1 MDLLLKLHKE
11 QEGGIVLEASLILP
25 LFLAFVVGL
34 VLFIQIALVEMALQS
49 GVSEATKSIAGQL
62 YPVRILVQEA
72 QLKYDQ
78 SRAAEMLNTVVDQVQ
93 SAREHV
99 TSTEEIANEYAAYIP
114 DSLLEIV
121 RWEKEKRVLGEG
133 MAQDEL
139 NEFYQSQVM
148 PRMLAAFT
156 PIVFAF
162 CDVKFVNK
170 SNFKVISV
178 TLPSLK
184 QDGEAFF
191 GIEAQLIY
199 QLPIP
204 FMSQTIVLKKRGF
217 ERAWVGA

>member
-1 MDLLLKLHKE
+1 MLLKLHKE

-62 YPVRILVQEA
+62 YPVRIVVQEA
-72 QLKYDQ
+72 QSKYDQ
-78 SRAAEMLNTVVDQVQ
+78 SRAAEMLNSVVDGVQ
-93 SAREHV
+93 SARNHV
-99 TSTEEIANEYAAYIP
+99 TNTEEIVTEYGAYIP
-114 DSLLEIV
+114 DSLIELV
-121 RWEKEKRVLGEG
+121 RWEKEKRELGEG

-139 NEFYQSQVM
+139 NGLYHSQVL
-148 PRMLAAFT
+148 PRMLAVFT

-162 CDVKFVNK
+162 CDAKIIDK
-170 SNFKVISV
+170 MNFKVISV

-184 QDGEAFF
+184 QDGEAYF

-199 QLPIP
+199 KLPIP
-204 FMSQTIVLKKRGF
+204 FMSQTIVLKKKAY

>member
-1 MDLLLKLHKE
+1 MLLKFHKE

-34 VLFIQIALVEMALQS
+34 VLFIRIALVEMALQS

-72 QLKYDQ
+72 QSKYDQ
-78 SRAAEMLNTVVDQVQ
+78 SRAAEMFNSVVDGVQ
-93 SAREHV
+93 SARNHV

-114 DSLLEIV
+114 DSLLELV
-121 RWEKEKRVLGEG
+121 RWEKEKRELGEG

-139 NEFYQSQVM
+139 NEFYHTQVK
-148 PRMLAAFT
+148 PRMLAVFT

-162 CDVKFVNK
+162 CDEKIVDKR
-170 SNFKVISV
+170 NFKVISV
-178 TLPSLK
+178 TLPSLN

-191 GIEAQLIY
+191 GMEAQLIY
-199 QLPIP
+199 KLPIP
-204 FMSQTIVLKKRGF
+204 FMSQTIVLKKRAY

>member
-62 YPVRILVQEA
+62 YPVRIVVQEA
-72 QLKYDQ
+72 QSKYDQ
-78 SRAAEMLNTVVDQVQ
+78 SRAAEMLNSVVDGVQ
-93 SAREHV
+93 SARNHV
-99 TSTEEIANEYAAYIP
+99 TNTEEIVTEYGAYIP
-114 DSLLEIV
+114 DSLIELV
-121 RWEKEKRVLGEG
+121 RWEKEKRELGEG

-139 NEFYQSQVM
+139 NGLYHSQVL
-148 PRMLAAFT
+148 PRMLAVFT

-162 CDVKFVNK
+162 CDAKIIDK
-170 SNFKVISV
+170 MNFKVISV

-184 QDGEAFF
+184 QDGEAYF

-199 QLPIP
+199 KLPIP
-204 FMSQTIVLKKRGF
+204 FMSQTIVLKKKAY